1 MLAGMLTFLRTDG
14 EPGLQICTD
23 GATWRDVPPLPG
35 AFIVNLGDM
44 LGRWV
49 ARLPPWVACPALGRL
64 PPGWQPLG
72 ALCPSLPQPETPP
85 HHHHNPTRS
94 WTNGRYRSTLHRVI
108 NTTGRER
115 YSMAYFFEPNFD
127 ARVEAL
133 PQVAASGRLSL
144 GRLVWGQLAAY
155 LALSR
160 QPAVAAGC
168 PQPAIP

>member
-1 MLAGMLTFLRTDG
+1 M
-14 EPGLQICTD
+14 
-23 GATWRDVPPLPG
+23 
-35 AFIVNLGDM
+35 
-44 LGRWV
+44 
-49 ARLPPWVACPALGRL
+49 
-64 PPGWQPLG
+64 
-72 ALCPSLPQPETPP
+72 
-85 HHHHNPTRS
+85 
-94 WTNGRYRSTLHRVI
+94 I

-144 GRLVWGQLAAY
+144 GRLVWDQLAAY
-155 LALSR
+155 LAPSR